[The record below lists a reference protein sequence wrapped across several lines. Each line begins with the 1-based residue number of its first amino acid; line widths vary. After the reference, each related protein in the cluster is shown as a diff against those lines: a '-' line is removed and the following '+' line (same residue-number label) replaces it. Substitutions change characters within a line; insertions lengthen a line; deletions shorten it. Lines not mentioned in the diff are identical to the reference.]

1 MNKEKKRENQAHRSE
16 TPPPRSWRGR
26 FSGMAER
33 FSQNTERQR
42 VIQIAWPVL
51 VELLLSSLFSMID
64 MMMLGNIPIKE
75 LANQSVAAVGIVNQ
89 PLFIGISLVQSLNV
103 GGTAIIARYMGSGQR
118 SRIESVLKHVLL
130 LSFVGLAIPFFILF
144 MFLAPNIMQLLGAEP
159 GVIRVGAP
167 YFRIILIGFLFQSV
181 NFSLTAALRGVGETR
196 APMKFNL
203 IANFFNVI
211 GNAVLIYG
219 LFGAPKLG
227 IIGAGISTVLSNILA
242 MTLMLRQLTS
252 GRSQIYLSFKT
263 RFKFSRDTLYNLI
276 KIGVPASGEQMI
288 MRVGIL
294 LFVRIVAGLGTAVF
308 AAHQIAL
315 SILGLSFNP
324 GQAFGIASSSLVG
337 YALGRK
343 DPELASRYSREAR
356 RIGSLISSLMAVI
369 FFFFAP
375 QLVALYNRDPVVI
388 ANAALALRLI
398 AVIQPFQSSQLIL
411 TGALRGAGDTLWTMI
426 STFFGVL
433 VVRVTLGFIF
443 VNLLQWGIA
452 GAWMAVLI
460 DQLMRWVIIY
470 LRFRSGRWRS
480 ITIR

>member
-1 MNKEKKRENQAHRSE
+1 M
-16 TPPPRSWRGR
+16 PPPRLRRGR
-26 FSGMAER
+26 FSELYER
-33 FSQNTERQR
+33 FAHNSERKR

-51 VELLLSSLFSMID
+51 VELLLSSLFSMVD
-64 MMMLGNIPIKE
+64 MMMLGNIPINE

-103 GGTAIIARYMGSGQR
+103 GGTAIIARYTGSGKHGQ
-118 SRIESVLKHVLL
+118 IESVLKHVLL
-130 LSFVGLAIPFFILF
+130 LSFLGLAIPFFILF
-144 MFLAPNIMQLLGAEP
+144 TLMAPQIMQLLGAEA
-159 GVIRVGAP
+159 GVIQVGAP
-167 YFRIILIGFLFQSV
+167 YFRLVLIAFLFQSI

-219 LFGAPKLG
+219 LFGAPRLG
-227 IIGAGISTVLSNILA
+227 IIGAGVSTVLSNILA

-252 GRSQIYLSFKT
+252 GRSQIILSFKT
-263 RFKFSRDTLYNLI
+263 KFKFSRDTLYNLV

-294 LFVRIVAGLGTAVF
+294 IFVRIVAGLGTTIF

-337 YALGRK
+337 YALGLN

-356 RIGSLISSLMAVI
+356 RIGSLISSIMAVI

-388 ANAALALRLI
+388 QNAALALRLI

-426 STFFGVL
+426 STFVGAL

-452 GAWMAVLI
+452 GAWLAVLI
-460 DQLMRWVIIY
+460 DQLFRWLIIY
-470 LRFRSGRWRS
+470 LRFISGRWRYVK
-480 ITIR
+480 IR